1 MKVNVLDDIVKYL
14 YYGHANV
21 NDHSNKGTPPPD
33 DIAPAIGAASRA
45 MIAAMMGKLAGR
57 GYDDMTPAFASLIP
71 LLEATG
77 ARPTA
82 LAQRA
87 GITKQAIS
95 QLVRELEGRGYL
107 EQVPDPTDT
116 RAKIVRL
123 TKRGIQLR
131 AACMEV
137 RRELQEIAMAAL
149 GKTRLTRLRDDL
161 REVAAVLG
169 KVSHS

>member
-1 MKVNVLDDIVKYL
+1 VN
-14 YYGHANV
+14 NPPT
-21 NDHSNKGTPPPD
+21 KGNAPPD
-33 DIAPAIGAASRA
+33 DIAPAIAAASRA
-45 MIAAMMGKLAGR
+45 MIAAMMVKLASNGF
-57 GYDDMTPAFASLIP
+57 DDMTPAFAHLIP
-71 LLEATG
+71 LLDATG
-77 ARPTA
+77 ARPTV

-131 AACMEV
+131 AACMGV
-137 RRELQEIAMAAL
+137 RQELQEIAMAAL
-149 GKTRLTRLRDDL
+149 GKTRLTRLRNDL

-169 KVSHS
+169 KVSRS